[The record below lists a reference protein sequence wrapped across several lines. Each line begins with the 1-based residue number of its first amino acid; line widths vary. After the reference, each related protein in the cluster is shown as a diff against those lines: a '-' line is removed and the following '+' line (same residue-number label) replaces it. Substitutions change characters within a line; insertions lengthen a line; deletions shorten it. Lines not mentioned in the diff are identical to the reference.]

1 MPRNRFLKALC
12 CGTLMVA
19 GHAGADDLQR
29 QAARQLEDA
38 QRVWA
43 QANIVTP
50 TAGEKEIS
58 PGCVPTPIPT
68 TTVGPIWTFEVQTAA
83 AARLR
88 GTAWRQPCGGTNA
101 QLILT
106 FEPVSGTPFVCGSEV
121 EISIGAL
128 RTDDIFLDV
137 NPNDGVGTS
146 FCSNLSARTSF
157 VIHEFDNAFAFDD
170 DAAFTLTYESDISAD
185 ASVAIPAYDPSQY
198 MLAGDLALS
207 GKLAGSYYEPT
218 RDREGVLIELGTA
231 GAARVVFLT
240 WYTYFQGQQRW
251 IVGNATYT
259 PGATRVTIPLIVT
272 TGGQFGAA
280 YNPAQVQVSN
290 WGTAT
295 VSFPSCTRMR
305 FEWSEAGG
313 QSGLY
318 QYERLL
324 GGLDGV
330 ACP

>member
-1 MPRNRFLKALC
+1 MFRPSAVLLAIASVALSSAAV
-12 CGTLMVA
+12 G
-19 GHAGADDLQR
+19 DDHSR
-29 QAARQLEDA
+29 TQAARQLRNAEQLMQQA
-38 QRVWA
+38 QLP
-43 QANIVTP
+43 AN
-50 TAGEKEIS
+50 GLKEIT
-58 PGCVPTPIPT
+58 PGCVATPIPT
-68 TTVGPIWTFEVQTAA
+68 TTVGPTWTFEVQTAA

-88 GTAWRQPCGGTNA
+88 GIVWRQPCNGSTDA

-106 FEPVSGTPFVCGSEV
+106 LEPVSGTPFVCGTEV

-146 FCSNLSARTSF
+146 FCTNLSARTSF
-157 VIHEFDNAFAFDD
+157 VIHEFDNTFNFDD
-170 DAAFTLTYESDISAD
+170 DAAFTLTYESDVSAD
-185 ASVAIPAYDPSQY
+185 ATLAIPAYDPSQY
-198 MLAGDLALS
+198 MPAGELALS

-218 RDREGVLIELGTA
+218 RDREGVLVELGNA
-231 GAARVVFLT
+231 GSARVVFLT

-251 IVGNATYT
+251 IVGNTTYT

-295 VSFPSCTRMR
+295 ISFPTCARMR
-305 FEWSEAGG
+305 FEWSETGG

-318 QYERLL
+318 EYQRLL
-324 GGLDGV
+324 QGLDGV

>member
-1 MPRNRFLKALC
+1 MIRQSVAHLAIASLIGSSAAL
-12 CGTLMVA
+12 A
-19 GHAGADDLQR
+19 SNDLR
-29 QAARQLEDA
+29 TQAAHQLRNAELLW
-38 QRVWA
+38 Q
-43 QANIVTP
+43 QTQLS
-50 TAGEKEIS
+50 THGLKEIT

-68 TTVGPIWTFEVQTAA
+68 STVGPTWTFEVQTAA
-83 AARLR
+83 TARLR
-88 GTAWRQPCGGTNA
+88 GIAWRQPCSGGNDA

-106 FEPVSGTPFVCGSEV
+106 LEPVSGTPFVCGTEV

-128 RTDDIFLDV
+128 RTDNIFLDV

-146 FCSNLSARTSF
+146 FCTNLSARTSF
-157 VIHEFDNAFAFDD
+157 VIHEFDNGFNFDD
-170 DAAFTLTYESDISAD
+170 DAAFTLTFESDVAAD
-185 ASVAIPAYDPSQY
+185 ATLAIPAYDPAQY
-198 MLAGDLALS
+198 TPAGELALS

-218 RDREGVLIELGTA
+218 RDREGVLVEFGNA
-231 GAARVVFLT
+231 GSARVVFLT

-251 IVGNATYT
+251 IVGNTTYT

-295 VSFPSCTRMR
+295 ISFPSCARMR
-305 FEWSEAGG
+305 FEWSETGG
-313 QSGLY
+313 QNGLY
-318 QYERLL
+318 EYQRLL
-324 GGLDGV
+324 QGLDGV